1 MKKVTV
7 NISYD
12 EEKLNALKL
21 YLKQKDMNLDA
32 ELTKSLDTLFNKTV
46 PSGVREFIDMKSGT
60 MYNPMEKP
68 VRSRKSS
75 PSSAADTDKSE
86 ARNSG

>member
-1 MKKVTV
+1 MKKETV

-86 ARNSG
+86 ARNNG

>member
-1 MKKVTV
+1 MKKVTI

-21 YLKQKDMNLDA
+21 YLKQKDMNLDD

-46 PSGVREFIDMKSGT
+46 PSGVREFISMKSQSYVST
-60 MYNPMEKP
+60 SKKE
-68 VRSRKSS
+68 
-75 PSSAADTDKSE
+75 DKTH
-86 ARNSG
+86 G